1 MNEQRNMLLFI
12 VLSAAILL
20 GWTILSERFLPVAN
34 PPATKVVDGKSVPIP
49 NPGADPA
56 ADTLPAVRSRS
67 AVLRETPRIAIQT
80 PRLQGTIN
88 LRGARID
95 DLVLTDLHM
104 EGGDGLSVLNQIRR
118 QAPLTIS
125 VVLTGFASV
134 ESAIAALQE
143 GAYDYLVKPCDIE
156 SMKHTIRRGVEHRR
170 LMLAEQKARADL
182 QQLNLDLERRIE
194 ERTAELKCLNVELEE
209 ANRAKDVF
217 LATLS
222 HELRTPL
229 TPVVGW
235 IKLLRTGNLDE
246 KSISQALDA
255 IERNAWLQSRLIDD
269 LLDTS
274 RIATGKLHFEPKPTD
289 LNAAV
294 RCAVDTV
301 RASASARNIELSTS
315 LWPTSLVVM
324 GEPVRLQQIAWNLV
338 SNAIKFT
345 DPGGKVTVTTD
356 SDGTNAQLVVVDTGV
371 GIEAEFLPHMF
382 DRFREADGST
392 SRRHGGLGL
401 GLAIADALA
410 KMHGATL
417 EAHSEGMGCGSRFAL
432 RVALVAFENTTP
444 ETPEVKIHSVVG
456 LKVLIVE
463 DSHDTLLLMSK
474 LFEREGAQVA
484 TASSAAE
491 AIDRAVAE
499 SPNFIISDIG
509 MPQTDGYEL
518 LTQLRAIPE
527 MSEVPAIAISGYAS
541 EDDRER
547 ALAVGY
553 LALVPKPVDIDALFS
568 LIQEVRPPAISPL
581 K

>member
-1 MNEQRNMLLFI
+1 MTLDDSGPFVAFLTEARLLVVDDEESLRI
-12 VLSAAILL
+12 TTAAIFEQEGYIVDTASSGDEAIDLL
-20 GWTILSERFLPVAN
+20 GRT
-34 PPATKVVDGKSVPIP
+34 DY
-49 NPGADPA
+49 
-56 ADTLPAVRSRS
+56 
-67 AVLRETPRIAIQT
+67 
-80 PRLQGTIN
+80 
-88 LRGARID
+88 

-118 QAPLTIS
+118 HAPFTIS

-182 QQLNLDLERRIE
+182 KQLNLDLEQRIE
-194 ERTAELKCLNVELEE
+194 ERTAELKRLNVELAE

-235 IKLLRTGNLDE
+235 IKLLRSGTLDE
-246 KSISQALDA
+246 KSVAQALDA

-289 LNAAV
+289 LNIVVKAAI
-294 RCAVDTV
+294 DTV
-301 RASASARNIELSTS
+301 RASAASRDIELTTS
-315 LWPTSLVVM
+315 LWPMSLVVM

-345 DPGGKVTVTTD
+345 DPGGKVQVITRLEGCEAHLEV
-356 SDGTNAQLVVVDTGV
+356 ADTGV
-371 GIEAEFLPHMF
+371 GIAPEFLPHVF
-382 DRFREADGST
+382 DRFRQADGST

-410 KMHGATL
+410 KMHGGRL
-417 EAHSEGMGCGSRFAL
+417 EAYSGGVGQGATFTLRMQAAPMGNITVEKPVEKVHSL
-432 RVALVAFENTTP
+432 
-444 ETPEVKIHSVVG
+444 KG
-456 LKVLIVE
+456 LDVLLVE
-463 DSHDTLLLMSK
+463 DSQDTLSLLSMI
-474 LFEREGAQVA
+474 FEREGANVT

-491 AIDRAVAE
+491 ALSRAVAKR
-499 SPNFIISDIG
+499 PNIIVSDIG
-509 MPQTDGYEL
+509 MPETDGYQL
-518 LTQLRAIPE
+518 LEQLRLLPGL
-527 MSEVPAIAISGYAS
+527 SEVPAIAISGYAS
-541 EDDRER
+541 EEDRER
-547 ALAVGY
+547 ALSVGY
-553 LALVPKPVDIDALFS
+553 LALVPKPIDVDILFT
-568 LIQEVRPPAISPL
+568 LIHDLKSPVS
-581 K
+581 

>member
-1 MNEQRNMLLFI
+1 MSHTFDKHGNGGPLADPGVFIPILNDARLLVVDDEESLRI
-12 VLSAAILL
+12 TTAAIFEKEGYIVDTASSGDEAIDLL
-20 GWTILSERFLPVAN
+20 SKTEY
-34 PPATKVVDGKSVPIP
+34 
-49 NPGADPA
+49 
-56 ADTLPAVRSRS
+56 
-67 AVLRETPRIAIQT
+67 
-80 PRLQGTIN
+80 
-88 LRGARID
+88 

-104 EGGDGLSVLNQIRR
+104 EGGDGLSVLNQIRH

-143 GAYDYLVKPCDIE
+143 GAYDYLIKPCDIE
-156 SMKHTIRRGVEHRR
+156 TMKHTIRRGVEHRR

-182 QQLNLDLERRIE
+182 QQLNHDLERRIE
-194 ERTAELKCLNVELEE
+194 ERTAELTRLNAELAE

-235 IKLLRTGNLDE
+235 IKLLRSGTLDE
-246 KSISQALDA
+246 KSVSQALDA

-289 LNAAV
+289 LNVVVKA
-294 RCAVDTV
+294 AVDTV
-301 RASASARNIELSTS
+301 RNSAAARNIDLSIS
-315 LWPTSLVVM
+315 LYPASLVVM

-345 DPGGKVTVTTD
+345 DPGGKVIVTTGR
-356 SDGTNAQLVVVDTGV
+356 SGNESYLTVVDTGV
-371 GIEAEFLPHMF
+371 GIAPEFLPHVF
-382 DRFREADGST
+382 DRFRQADGST

-410 KMHGATL
+410 KMHGGRL
-417 EAHSEGMGCGSRFAL
+417 EAQSDGVGNGASFTFRLELVSTGNVVTETVAQKVHSLEGL
-432 RVALVAFENTTP
+432 D
-444 ETPEVKIHSVVG
+444 
-456 LKVLIVE
+456 VLIVE
-463 DSHDTLLLMSK
+463 DSPDTLLLLSTMFS
-474 LFEREGAQVA
+474 REGANVT
-484 TASSAAE
+484 TAASASE
-491 AIDRAVAE
+491 ALQSAVTKR
-499 SPNFIISDIG
+499 PHIIVSDIG
-509 MPQTDGYEL
+509 MPETDGYQL
-518 LTQLRAIPE
+518 LEQLRLVPGL
-527 MSEVPAIAISGYAS
+527 SDVPAIAISGYAS
-541 EDDRER
+541 EEDRER

-553 LALVPKPVDIDALFS
+553 LALVPKPVDIDNLFTLVQDLKAPAL
-568 LIQEVRPPAISPL
+568 

>member
-1 MNEQRNMLLFI
+1 MSQSIDQQNGSPHDDAGVFVPILNEARLLVVDDEESLRI
-12 VLSAAILL
+12 TTAAIFEKE
-20 GWTILSERFLPVAN
+20 GYI
-34 PPATKVVDGKSVPIP
+34 VDTASSGDE
-49 NPGADPA
+49 A
-56 ADTLPAVRSRS
+56 
-67 AVLRETPRIAIQT
+67 
-80 PRLQGTIN
+80 IN
-88 LRGARID
+88 LLSKAD
-95 DLVLTDLHM
+95 YDLVLTDLHM

-118 QAPLTIS
+118 HAPLTIS

-170 LMLAEQKARADL
+170 LMLAEQKARTDL

-194 ERTAELKCLNVELEE
+194 ERTAELKRLNVELAD

-235 IKLLRTGNLDE
+235 IKLLRSGTLDE
-246 KSISQALDA
+246 KSVSQALDA

-289 LNAAV
+289 LNTVV
-294 RCAVDTV
+294 RAAVDTV
-301 RASASARNIELSTS
+301 RASAAARNIDLSMS
-315 LWPTSLVVM
+315 LWASSLVVM

-345 DPGGKVTVTTD
+345 DPGGKVNVMTGL
-356 SDGTNAQLVVVDTGV
+356 SDGQAELVVADTGV
-371 GIEAEFLPHMF
+371 GIEPEFLPHVF
-382 DRFREADGST
+382 DRFRQADGST

-410 KMHGATL
+410 NMHGGQL
-417 EAHSEGMGCGSRFAL
+417 EAQSDGPGRGACFTLRIGLATTEKIASEIVEEKTHSL
-432 RVALVAFENTTP
+432 Q
-444 ETPEVKIHSVVG
+444 G
-456 LKVLIVE
+456 LDVLIVE
-463 DSHDTLLLMSK
+463 DSADTLDLLSAVFK
-474 LFEREGAQVA
+474 REGATVT

-491 AIDRAVAE
+491 ALNHAVMKRP
-499 SPNFIISDIG
+499 SVIVSDIG
-509 MPQTDGYEL
+509 MPETDGYQL
-518 LTQLRAIPE
+518 LEQVRLIPGL
-527 MSEVPAIAISGYAS
+527 SGVPAIAISGYAS
-541 EDDRER
+541 EEDREH
-547 ALAVGY
+547 ALSAGY
-553 LALVPKPVDIDALFS
+553 LALVPKPIDVDVLFG
-568 LIQEVRPPAISPL
+568 LIHDLKSPVL

>member
-1 MNEQRNMLLFI
+1 MSHSFDNHGNGAPLEDPGVFVPILNEAKLLVVDDEESLRI
-12 VLSAAILL
+12 TTAAIFEKEGYIVDTASSGDEAIDLL
-20 GWTILSERFLPVAN
+20 SKT
-34 PPATKVVDGKSVPIP
+34 DY
-49 NPGADPA
+49 
-56 ADTLPAVRSRS
+56 
-67 AVLRETPRIAIQT
+67 
-80 PRLQGTIN
+80 
-88 LRGARID
+88 

-143 GAYDYLVKPCDIE
+143 GAYDYLIKPCDIE

-182 QQLNLDLERRIE
+182 QQLNRDLEQRID
-194 ERTAELKCLNVELEE
+194 ERTAELTRLNAELAE

-235 IKLLRTGNLDE
+235 IKLLRSGTLDE
-246 KSISQALDA
+246 KSVSQALDA

-289 LNAAV
+289 LNVVVKA
-294 RCAVDTV
+294 AVDTV
-301 RASASARNIELSTS
+301 RNSAVVRNIDLSVS
-315 LWPTSLVVM
+315 LHPASLVVM

-345 DPGGKVTVTTD
+345 DPGGKVIITTGLN
-356 SDGTNAQLVVVDTGV
+356 GTQSYLTVVDTGV
-371 GIEAEFLPHMF
+371 GIESEFLPHVF
-382 DRFREADGST
+382 DRFRQADGST

-410 KMHGATL
+410 KMHGGQL
-417 EAHSEGMGCGSRFAL
+417 EAQSDGVGQGATFTL
-432 RVALVAFENTTP
+432 RVELAHAGNVVS
-444 ETPEVKIHSVVG
+444 ETVDQKVHSLEG
-456 LKVLIVE
+456 LDVLIVE
-463 DSHDTLLLMSK
+463 DSPDTLLLLSTI
-474 LFEREGAQVA
+474 FRREGANVT
-484 TASSAAE
+484 TAASASE
-491 AIDRAVAE
+491 ALQSAVMKR
-499 SPNFIISDIG
+499 PHIIVSDIG
-509 MPQTDGYEL
+509 MPETDGYQL
-518 LTQLRAIPE
+518 LEQLRLLPGL
-527 MSEVPAIAISGYAS
+527 SDVPAIAISGYAS

-553 LALVPKPVDIDALFS
+553 TALVPKPVDVDILFT
-568 LIQEVRPPAISPL
+568 LIQDLKTPAL

>member
-1 MNEQRNMLLFI
+1 MSQSFNQSGNGGAPRDEAGGFVPFSQAARLLVVDDEESLRI
-12 VLSAAILL
+12 TPAAIFENE
-20 GWTILSERFLPVAN
+20 GY
-34 PPATKVVDGKSVPIP
+34 VVDTAASGDEAIDLM
-49 NPGADPA
+49 NQADY
-56 ADTLPAVRSRS
+56 
-67 AVLRETPRIAIQT
+67 
-80 PRLQGTIN
+80 
-88 LRGARID
+88 

-104 EGGDGLSVLNQIRR
+104 EGGDGLSVLNQVRR
-118 QAPLTIS
+118 YAPLTIS

-194 ERTAELKCLNVELEE
+194 ERTAELKRLNAELAE

-235 IKLLRTGNLDE
+235 IKLLRSGRLDE
-246 KSISQALDA
+246 KSVAQALDA

-289 LNAAV
+289 LNVAVKAAV
-294 RCAVDTV
+294 NTV
-301 RASASARNIELSTS
+301 HASAAACKIDLSLA
-315 LWPTSLVVM
+315 LWPSSFILL

-345 DPGGKVTVTTD
+345 EPGGKVTITTQ
-356 SDGTNAQLVVVDTGV
+356 SDGKLAHVTVVDTGV
-371 GIEAEFLPHMF
+371 GIVPEFLPHVF
-382 DRFREADGST
+382 DRFRQADGST

-410 KMHGATL
+410 KMHSGHL
-417 EAHSEGMGCGSRFAL
+417 EAKSDG
-432 RVALVAFENTTP
+432 
-444 ETPEVKIHSVVG
+444 VG
-456 LKVLIVE
+456 K
-463 DSHDTLLLMSK
+463 
-474 LFEREGAQVA
+474 GA
-484 TASSAAE
+484 S
-491 AIDRAVAE
+491 
-499 SPNFIISDIG
+499 
-509 MPQTDGYEL
+509 
-518 LTQLRAIPE
+518 
-527 MSEVPAIAISGYAS
+527 
-541 EDDRER
+541 
-547 ALAVGY
+547 
-553 LALVPKPVDIDALFS
+553 FS
-568 LIQEVRPPAISPL
+568 
-581 K
+581 

>member
-1 MNEQRNMLLFI
+1 MSQQFDQSGSSLPLDDSFVPLSNEARLLVVDDEESLRI
-12 VLSAAILL
+12 TTAAIFEKEGYIVDTASSGDEAITLL
-20 GWTILSERFLPVAN
+20 SST
-34 PPATKVVDGKSVPIP
+34 DY
-49 NPGADPA
+49 
-56 ADTLPAVRSRS
+56 
-67 AVLRETPRIAIQT
+67 
-80 PRLQGTIN
+80 
-88 LRGARID
+88 

-104 EGGDGLSVLNQIRR
+104 EGGDGLSVLNQIR
-118 QAPLTIS
+118 QNAPLTIS

-182 QQLNLDLERRIE
+182 KQLNLDLEQRIE
-194 ERTAELKCLNVELEE
+194 ERTAELKRVNIELAE

-235 IKLLRTGNLDE
+235 IKLLRSGTLDE
-246 KSISQALDA
+246 KSVFQALDA

-289 LNAAV
+289 LNTVVKAV
-294 RCAVDTV
+294 VDTV
-301 RASASARNIELSTS
+301 RSNAATRDIDLSMTLAS
-315 LWPTSLVVM
+315 TSLVVM

-345 DPGGKVTVTTD
+345 DPGGKVNVTTGL
-356 SDGTNAQLVVVDTGV
+356 DGAEAHLEVVDTGV
-371 GIEAEFLPHMF
+371 GIAAEFLPHVF
-382 DRFREADGST
+382 DRFRQADGST

-410 KMHGATL
+410 KMHGGRL
-417 EAHSEGMGCGSRFAL
+417 EAQSDGVGQGAAFRL
-432 RVALVAFENTTP
+432 RMPMATMA
-444 ETPEVKIHSVVG
+444 SVVTEKPAERVHSLRG
-456 LKVLIVE
+456 LDVLIVE
-463 DSHDTLLLMSK
+463 DSEDTLRLLSMI
-474 LFEREGAQVA
+474 FEREGASVT

-491 AIDRAVAE
+491 ALNRAA
-499 SPNFIISDIG
+499 SKRPNIIVSDIG
-509 MPQTDGYEL
+509 MPEVDGYQL
-518 LTQLRAIPE
+518 LQQLRILPGLGG
-527 MSEVPAIAISGYAS
+527 VPAIAISGYAS
-541 EDDRER
+541 EEDRER
-547 ALAVGY
+547 ALSVGY
-553 LALVPKPVDIDALFS
+553 LALVPKPIDVDVLFG
-568 LIQEVRPPAISPL
+568 LIQDLKTPA
-581 K
+581 

>member
-1 MNEQRNMLLFI
+1 MSESFDESGNGSGTADTIALVALSSPARLLVVDDEESLRI
-12 VLSAAILL
+12 TTAAILEQE
-20 GWTILSERFLPVAN
+20 GY
-34 PPATKVVDGKSVPIP
+34 VVDTAASGDEAI
-49 NPGADPA
+49 ALMA
-56 ADTLPAVRSRS
+56 AD
-67 AVLRETPRIAIQT
+67 
-80 PRLQGTIN
+80 
-88 LRGARID
+88 D
-95 DLVLTDLHM
+95 YDLVLTDLHM
-104 EGGDGLSVLNQIRR
+104 EGGDGLTVLNRIRR

-182 QQLNLDLERRIE
+182 QQLNLDLEQRID
-194 ERTAELKCLNVELEE
+194 ERTAELKRLNVELAE

-235 IKLLRTGNLDE
+235 IKLLRSGTLDE
-246 KSISQALDA
+246 KSVSQALDA

-289 LNAAV
+289 LNVAV
-294 RCAVDTV
+294 KAAVDTV
-301 RASASARNIELSTS
+301 RTSAAARNIELSLS
-315 LWPTSLVVM
+315 LWPSSLLVM

-345 DPGGKVTVTTD
+345 DPGGKVTVATRL
-356 SDGTNAQLVVVDTGV
+356 DGTSVELVVTDTGI
-371 GIEAEFLPHMF
+371 GIEPEFLPHVF
-382 DRFREADGST
+382 DRFRQADGST

-410 KMHGATL
+410 KMHGGRMNANSGGTGHGSTFTFRL
-417 EAHSEGMGCGSRFAL
+417 ELAPVGNVVSETVDRKVHSL
-432 RVALVAFENTTP
+432 D
-444 ETPEVKIHSVVG
+444 G
-456 LKVLIVE
+456 LDVLIVE
-463 DSHDTLLLMSK
+463 DSPDTLLLLSTI
-474 LFEREGAQVA
+474 FRREGAKVT
-484 TASSAAE
+484 TAASAAE
-491 AIDRAVAE
+491 ALERAVE
-499 SPNFIISDIG
+499 KRPHIIVSDIG
-509 MPQTDGYEL
+509 MPDVDGYQL
-518 LTQLRAIPE
+518 LEQLRILPGLGD
-527 MSEVPAIAISGYAS
+527 VPAIAISGYAS
-541 EDDRER
+541 EDDKER

-553 LALVPKPVDIDALFS
+553 LALVPKPVDVDLLFS
-568 LIQEVRPPAISPL
+568 LIHDL
-581 K
+581 KTPVLK